1 MHIENLNFSFI
12 QMWYFI
18 QIVEFRSYSKAAK
31 NLNVSQSTLSKSIQT
46 LEQNLSLQLFI
57 RDKKNLILTDAGKIL
72 YKSWKAILDN
82 VEESLE
88 TARNYAGADYASLRI
103 GVLDSHRSESYL
115 LDYLARFH
123 KMVPECNVCIESAPP
138 ETLHKKLQNR
148 EFDLIFTVRYDVE
161 TDGWDGFHIHIF
173 EECPLALGMLPANP
187 LSKKNNVTVED
198 LQNCNLIVISS
209 LHVPSYSIMLTELCK
224 KHGFRPKIVYNT
236 TNANS
241 QIFNLQKE
249 NDCFIFDHFHRDYN
263 SDKIVCKT
271 ILDTHSGVAMVWSPQ
286 NKKKALKAFL
296 SMFHVLPIYN

>member
-18 QIVEFRSYSKAAK
+18 QIVEFKSYSKAAK

-46 LEQNLSLQLFI
+46 LEQNLNLQLFI
-57 RDKKNLILTDAGKIL
+57 RNKKNLVLTDAGRTL
-72 YKSWKAILDN
+72 HKSWKSILNN

-88 TARNYAGADYASLRI
+88 LARNYAGANYSTLRI

-123 KMVPECNVCIESAPP
+123 KLMPSCNVCIESVPP
-138 ETLHKKLQNR
+138 ETLRKKLQNH

-173 EECPLALGMLPANP
+173 EECPLALCMFPNNSLAA
-187 LSKKNNVTVED
+187 KNAVEVED
-198 LQNCNLIVISS
+198 LKSCNLIVISS
-209 LHVPSYSIMLTELCK
+209 LHVPSYNIMLTELCR
-224 KHGFRPKIVYNT
+224 KHGFRPNIVYNT

-241 QIFNLQKE
+241 QIFNLQNV
-249 NDCFIFDHFHRDYN
+249 NDVFICDHFHRDYN
-263 SDKIVCKT
+263 SDKIVSKT
-271 ILDTHSGVAMVWSPQ
+271 ILDTESGVAMVWNPQ
-286 NKKKALKAFL
+286 NKKKALHAFL
-296 SMFHVLPIYN
+296 SMYHI